1 MMKHTLFVISL
12 FLVQLVTAQVTITAI
27 PPGPRFTL
35 EDLWNVT
42 IIKTASP
49 TRGQQFAL
57 TLNLYNDKGERL
69 LAQTSNAFQIT
80 RNVFTVNKLSLNKIE
95 PISTTYYQRRIE
107 NQMAKQGG
115 LMPEGDYKVE
125 FVLYQVGAP
134 GGTDFMEPLIKT
146 AYNIEA
152 MLAYPIQLVNVPNN
166 DTITDQYPN
175 FTWIPPYPLPEGTV
189 TYKVTLSEVYD
200 GQTPLVAV
208 RDNVPWAMKEVN
220 NSPSLYYSASNP
232 TLVKGKTYAWTVN
245 AYGTKGEYVSGS
257 ETWRFIYSPEDSII
271 YEPEQYYVME
281 RELKNNYFT
290 IDSNIL
296 PIKFQEDYR
305 VLDSISTIILFDA
318 SYDTVANEDVIPIG
332 YEQGLNYTFISFCPE
347 DFPFTLD
354 DMQIYVLEIT
364 LLNRQKYYMRFIN
377 RSALGACPY

>member
-12 FLVQLVTAQVTITAI
+12 FLVQLVAAQVTITAI

-49 TRGQQFAL
+49 TRGQQFEL

-69 LAQTSNAFQIT
+69 LAQTSNTFQIT

-166 DTITDQYPN
+166 DTITDRYPN
-175 FTWIPPYPLPEGTV
+175 FTWIPPYPLPAGTV

-271 YEPEQYYVME
+271 YEPEQYYVLNE
-281 RELKNNYFT
+281 KLLNSYVT
-290 IDSNIL
+290 IDSNVL
-296 PIKFQEDYR
+296 PIKFIEEYH
-305 VLDSISTIILFDA
+305 VLDSLSSFTIFNELF
-318 SYDTVANEDVIPIG
+318 EVIATQDDINL
-332 YEQGLNYTFISFCPE
+332 YLRQGSNYTYMSFCPDE
-347 DFPFTLD
+347 FVLPNG
-354 DMQIYVLEIT
+354 IYVLEMI
-364 LLNRQKYYMRFIN
+364 LINDNRYYLRFNNI
-377 RSALGACPY
+377 SSLGVCAY